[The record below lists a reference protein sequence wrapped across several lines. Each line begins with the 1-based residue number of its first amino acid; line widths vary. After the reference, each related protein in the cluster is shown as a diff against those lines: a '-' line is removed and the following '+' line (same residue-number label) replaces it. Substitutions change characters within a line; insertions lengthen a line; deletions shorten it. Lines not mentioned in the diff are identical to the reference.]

1 MKKIIYIGLL
11 FVVCFL
17 ITILS
22 SSNKAQQIATFYSV
36 SLKGVQ
42 IGNIASEDELIKY
55 IEKQQKDISEKYDVA
70 NVNIPNDLSFQK
82 VMGYN
87 YDLDDVKTVYNK
99 ITQQSEFTIE
109 GYIVTFTGENGETK
123 VYISKYDILENA
135 INELIEL
142 YVGKEAYTNYKNN
155 TQEEIKDLGNY
166 IDNIYID
173 NDISIRKSNISVK
186 EKIYTTSSDLAQFL
200 LYGEDGYSKKYVTAL
215 GDTVSSIAFK
225 NQISEKEFMMA
236 NPQITNANVLL
247 YPGQETTISVPSPKL
262 QVVVEQK
269 ITQEAPLKYNTVE
282 TIDENRI
289 IGNNVV
295 VQEGQDGV
303 LKVTNDEKI
312 INGVIV
318 YVNPLSSEVVK
329 PSTDKIIIKGGKKV
343 SGVGSLTDWAWP
355 LKVARIITDTYGWRI
370 NPVNYRRELHAAV
383 DLGAAY
389 GTPIYAADNG
399 IIELRRDTG
408 SCGNTIYI
416 NHNNGYYTEYCHLS
430 SYADIAVGQA
440 VEKNQLIGYVGM
452 TGDTTGPHLHF
463 GVWVGVPWVGYSIN
477 PLTRY

>member
-1 MKKIIYIGLL
+1 MKKAIYIVLL
-11 FVVCFL
+11 FIVCFSVTL
-17 ITILS
+17 LFN
-22 SSNKAQQIATFYSV
+22 NKNTQQITTFYSV
-36 SLKGVQ
+36 SLKGEQ
-42 IGNIASEDELIKY
+42 IGNIASEDELINY
-55 IEKQQKDISEKYDVA
+55 IENEQKDIKDKYNVS
-70 NVNIPNDLSFQK
+70 NVNIPNDLNIQK
-82 VMGYN
+82 VIGYIN
-87 YDLDDVKTVYNK
+87 KLDDVKNIYKT
-99 ITQQSEFTIE
+99 ITSQSDFTIE
-109 GYIVTFTGENGETK
+109 GYIVTFSGENGESK
-123 VYISKYDILENA
+123 IYISKYNILEEA
-135 INELIEL
+135 IEELIEL
-142 YVGKEAYTNYKNN
+142 YVGKDEYNNYKNG
-155 TQEEIKDLGNY
+155 TQKELTGLGTY

-173 NDISIRKSNISVK
+173 NHISIKKSNVPVK
-186 EKIYTTSSDLAQFL
+186 EKIYTTSSELAQFL
-200 LYGEDGYSKKYVTAL
+200 LYGEDGYSKKYVTSL

-236 NPQITNANVLL
+236 NPQISSATVLL

-269 ITQEAPLKYNTVE
+269 ITQEAALKYNTVE
-282 TIDENRI
+282 TVDENRV

-295 VQEGQDGV
+295 VQDGQDGV

-329 PSTDKIIIKGGKKV
+329 PAVDKIIIKGGKKV

-430 SYADIAVGQA
+430 TYADIVVGQA

-463 GVWVGVPWVGYSIN
+463 GVWVGRPWVGYSIN